1 MEHRCGL
8 FLRLRCEEAD
18 GEPACEPALEL
29 PLLLELFGDGGA
41 ARSSAISI
49 GEIVEI
55 VEIVETGLPTC
66 RARAQEAS
74 GARSAA

>member
-55 VEIVETGLPTC
+55 VETGLPTC